1 MLLLIILNALIKE
14 FEKKAIINE
23 NKGYKVQ
30 EYTLV
35 DDNFPLFADD
45 ISFLELQALIREAF
59 FEQNEVILI
68 LKTIRCLEDIIITY
82 YNENHERLIENFLD
96 EKGFNFNGL
105 DFYEDLENQNMDVE
119 IDENNESDS
128 DENNESDSEEDDEQ
142 PYE

>member
-1 MLLLIILNALIKE
+1 MLLLIILNGLIKE

-30 EYTLV
+30 EYTDV
-35 DDNFPLFADD
+35 DENFPLFADD
-45 ISFLELQALIREAF
+45 VSFLELQALIREAL

-82 YNENHERLIENFLD
+82 YNENHERLIEYFLD
-96 EKGFNFNGL
+96 EKGFNFNEL
-105 DFYEDLENQNMDVE
+105 DIYEDLENQNMDIE

-142 PYE
+142 HSE